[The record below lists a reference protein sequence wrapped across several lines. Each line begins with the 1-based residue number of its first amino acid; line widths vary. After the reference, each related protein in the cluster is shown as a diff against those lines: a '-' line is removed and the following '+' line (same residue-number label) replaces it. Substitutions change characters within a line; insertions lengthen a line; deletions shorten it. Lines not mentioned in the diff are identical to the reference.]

1 MYRTLSR
8 NGGKRNGGLSR
19 PRLLAPLGLKSV
31 PDLLMPVSLNG
42 RTYLYVAAFPNLSV
56 PHRIEEGLPVMS
68 LKSLQRAPKSTAG
81 ARGTDRQ
88 DSMPAPGCVWHVRRR
103 GSAYATYVSVCP

>member
-42 RTYLYVAAFPNLSV
+42 RTYLYTSASYVERLNN
-56 PHRIEEGLPVMS
+56 
-68 LKSLQRAPKSTAG
+68 KSRSAG
-81 ARGTDRQ
+81 R
-88 DSMPAPGCVWHVRRR
+88 
-103 GSAYATYVSVCP
+103 

>member
-42 RTYLYVAAFPNLSV
+42 RTYLYSDAQ
-56 PHRIEEGLPVMS
+56 HIED
-68 LKSLQRAPKSTAG
+68 
-81 ARGTDRQ
+81 RGY
-88 DSMPAPGCVWHVRRR
+88 R
-103 GSAYATYVSVCP
+103 G

>member
-31 PDLLMPVSLNG
+31 PDLLMPVSLNR
-42 RTYLYVAAFPNLSV
+42 RTYLYHVYDSAF
-56 PHRIEEGLPVMS
+56 
-68 LKSLQRAPKSTAG
+68 
-81 ARGTDRQ
+81 
-88 DSMPAPGCVWHVRRR
+88 
-103 GSAYATYVSVCP
+103 

>member
-31 PDLLMPVSLNG
+31 PDLLMPVSLNA
-42 RTYLYVAAFPNLSV
+42 RTYLYEADPTRTCLAAATS
-56 PHRIEEGLPVMS
+56 
-68 LKSLQRAPKSTAG
+68 KSLQHASWAKAAAQAVFWTSRMG
-81 ARGTDRQ
+81 L
-88 DSMPAPGCVWHVRRR
+88 
-103 GSAYATYVSVCP
+103 

>member
-42 RTYLYVAAFPNLSV
+42 RTYLYEYRTSYRQVPNLRNRV
-56 PHRIEEGLPVMS
+56 LGL
-68 LKSLQRAPKSTAG
+68 APRMLLGLAPQG
-81 ARGTDRQ
+81 LRFGTLTSYLTRVLGL
-88 DSMPAPGCVWHVRRR
+88 AH
-103 GSAYATYVSVCP
+103 

>member
-1 MYRTLSR
+1 MYMYRTLSR

-42 RTYLYVAAFPNLSV
+42 RTYLYENLYY
-56 PHRIEEGLPVMS
+56 
-68 LKSLQRAPKSTAG
+68 KTD
-81 ARGTDRQ
+81 ARCALADT
-88 DSMPAPGCVWHVRRR
+88 S
-103 GSAYATYVSVCP
+103 YY